1 MWPKRRLSC
10 PAAAG
15 SRSRPTSGYWRSWR
29 RRSRDARPLVP
40 RAPWWT
46 PGGGPMRTR
55 WDRPARRSAR
65 PCTSRSAFRGRSST
79 SPGCARPKSSWP
91 STRTKTRRSSR
102 WPITGS
108 WGICS
113 RSSPSSPKRSRSS
126 MGERFVPA
134 QYQPPLPVDRLILTA
149 GAEGAGDRMELD
161 VLMVGAGPAGLA
173 CAIELARLAQR
184 EHTEVNIGVLEKAE
198 ALGEHCLS
206 GAVVNPRAFREL
218 FPDVKDADFPFR
230 GPVTKE
236 RVAFLTSRRAFTLPT
251 PPTMHNAGNYVA
263 SLCEIVR
270 WLGERATALGVNL
283 FTGFPAAS
291 LLVDGR
297 RVMGVRTTATGLDR
311 EGGRLS
317 NYMAPNDLLAK
328 VTALAEGTRG
338 SLSQAWLDW
347 QGVTSENPQIFAL
360 GVKEIWETKRPL
372 DTIVHTLGWPV
383 PTDAFGGSFMYPL
396 EPKLVALG
404 LVVGLDY
411 RDAALDVHEL
421 LQRMKLHPLFRRHLE
436 GGELVEWG
444 AKTIPE
450 GGYYAVPAR
459 RSGDGVVILGDS
471 AGFVDVPSLKGIH
484 YAMQSGMF
492 AARAIYA
499 GLRAGDASAAGLAEY
514 DRLVNASFIM
524 SDLYRTRNMRLA
536 FKDGFYVGG
545 VKAGLMTVTGGRFP
559 GRKIAVEPDANVE
572 RTLTRGA
579 SPGITPDGRHTVS
592 KVDGVF
598 KSGNATRDT
607 IPRHLVIGSDVPA
620 AVAEFYAHMCP
631 AGVYEVVQGALRVN
645 APNCVDCKATDVL
658 GPRWTPREGGS
669 GPRYK
674 RM

>member
-1 MWPKRRLSC
+1 MP
-10 PAAAG
+10 
-15 SRSRPTSGYWRSWR
+15 
-29 RRSRDARPLVP
+29 
-40 RAPWWT
+40 
-46 PGGGPMRTR
+46 
-55 WDRPARRSAR
+55 
-65 PCTSRSAFRGRSST
+65 
-79 SPGCARPKSSWP
+79 
-91 STRTKTRRSSR
+91 RSSR
-102 WPITGS
+102 WRTTGS
-108 WGICS
+108 WVICS
-113 RSSPSSPKRSRSS
+113 RWFPSLPKKSRSC
-126 MGERFVPA
+126 MARGEGRGERFVPA
-134 QYQPPLPVDRLILTA
+134 NYQPLLPTDRLVLKE
-149 GAEGAGDRMELD
+149 GSEGAGDRMQLD
-161 VLMVGAGPAGLA
+161 VLIVGAGPAGLA
-173 CAIELARLAQR
+173 CAIELAQLAQR
-184 EHTEVNIGVLEKAE
+184 DGTEVDIGVLEKAE
-198 ALGEHCLS
+198 SLGEHSLS

-218 FPDVKDADFPFR
+218 FPDLNDGDFPFR
-230 GPVTKE
+230 GPVGKE
-236 RVAFLTSRRAFTLPT
+236 RVALLTSRRAITLPT

-270 WLGERATALGVNL
+270 WMGDRATALGVNL

-297 RVMGVRTTATGLDR
+297 GVAGVRTAPTGLDR
-311 EGGRLS
+311 DGRPLS
-317 NYMAPNDLLAK
+317 NYMAPNDLTAK

-338 SLSQAWLDW
+338 TLSQAWLEW
-347 QGVTSENPQIFAL
+347 QAVRSENPQIFAL

-372 DTIVHTLGWPV
+372 DSIVHTLGWPV

-396 EPKLVALG
+396 EPNLVALG

-411 RDAALDVHEL
+411 RNAALDVHEL
-421 LQRMKLHPLFRRHLE
+421 LQRMKLHPFFRRYLE

-459 RSGDGVVILGDS
+459 LSGDGVVVLGDS

-492 AARAIYA
+492 AARAIHA
-499 GLRAGDASAAGLAEY
+499 GLKAGDASAARLAEY
-514 DRLVNASFIM
+514 DRLVNASFII

-572 RTLTRGA
+572 RTLTPGA
-579 SPGITPDGRHTVS
+579 SPGFTPDGRHTLS

-631 AGVYEVVQGALRVN
+631 AGVYEVMQGALRVN

-669 GPRYK
+669 GPKYK